1 MVKTHDPAARLSA
14 LAAEYGAS
22 LAALSRMLGR
32 NAAYLQQFVMRGTP
46 RALAEE
52 DRRRLAAFF
61 GVDEGE
67 LGGVPAPPA
76 GVRVPR
82 LDVAASAG
90 PGALVDGEVTIGAD
104 VVDAALA
111 RRLGLTAGAVAI
123 IRVRGDSMEP
133 GLMDGDE
140 ILVDTTNRKPGEKGG
155 VFVIRI
161 DGAVMVKRVA
171 RRGGALEA
179 GSDNPLAAP
188 VPGGPIEV
196 IGRVVW
202 QMRRPR

>member
-1 MVKTHDPAARLSA
+1 
-14 LAAEYGAS
+14 
-22 LAALSRMLGR
+22 MLGR
-32 NAAYLQQFVMRGTP
+32 NPAYLQQFVARGSP
-46 RALAEE
+46 RILAED

-67 LGGVPAPPA
+67 LGGAPAPPA
-76 GVRVPR
+76 GMRVPR

-90 PGALVDGEVTIGAD
+90 PGALVDTEVTLGAD
-104 VVDAALA
+104 MIDAALV

-140 ILVDTTNRKPGEKGG
+140 ILVDTADRRPGEKGG
-155 VFVIRI
+155 VFVIRVE
-161 DGAVMVKRVA
+161 GAVMVKRVSA
-171 RRGGALEA
+171 RAGALEA
-179 GSDNPLAAP
+179 GSDNPLAPQVPDGP
-188 VPGGPIEV
+188 VEV
-196 IGRVVW
+196 VGRVVW

>member
-1 MVKTHDPAARLSA
+1 MVNDDPAARLA
-14 LAAEYGAS
+14 MLAAEGGSS

-32 NAAYLQQFVMRGTP
+32 NPAYLQQFVARGSP
-46 RALAEE
+46 RVLAED

-67 LGGVPAPPA
+67 LGGAPAPPA
-76 GVRVPR
+76 GMRVPR

-90 PGALVDGEVTIGAD
+90 PGALVDTEVTLGAD
-104 VVDAALA
+104 MIDAALV

-140 ILVDTTNRKPGEKGG
+140 ILVDTADRRPVEKGG

-161 DGAVMVKRVA
+161 DETVMVKRVRA
-171 RRGGALEA
+171 RAGELEA
-179 GSDNPLAAP
+179 RSDNPLAPP
-188 VPGGPIEV
+188 VPDGLVEV
-196 IGRVVW
+196 VGRVVW
-202 QMRRPR
+202 QMRQPR